1 LPEFPLLALGFT
13 TIKTRNFRLVP
24 GDIQSDIVAYGTNS
38 SNPVSSS
45 DEYASR
51 PDRAIAPNTP
61 PTPNWPAHPHPGQDR
76 RQHPCAYAP
85 KLGQHNAEI
94 FGRKGLSEQDIETL
108 QAQRVV

>member
-1 LPEFPLLALGFT
+1 LLALGFT
-13 TIKTRNFRLVP
+13 PIRTRNFRLVP

-45 DEYASR
+45 DESASR
-51 PDRAIAPNTP
+51 PDRAIAPHTLR
-61 PTPNWPAHPHPGQDR
+61 TPNWATSRTSVPWSRSTAIR
-76 RQHPCAYAP
+76 VRAVAP